1 VEDLEGAPMS
11 FLRGYR
17 GRRVL
22 VTGHTGFKGSWL
34 TLWLSRLGAEVTGL
48 SLDTQDPSLFAML
61 DLGNDCQHRLGDV
74 RDPHAVA
81 DALAASEAS
90 LVIHLAAQSLV
101 RRGHREPAETFET
114 NVMGTVR
121 VLDAVR
127 ARGAPCAVV
136 VATSDKCYARL
147 EGPFAYR
154 EGDAMGGDDPY
165 AASKGAAELV
175 VQAYRESYFPVS
187 TLASHGVA
195 LASARAGNVIGGGD
209 FAEDRIVPDYV
220 RARREGRA
228 LLLRHPQAVR
238 PWQHVLDPLGGYLQL
253 GAALLGEGQCPRE
266 VAASGWNFGPLPT
279 SAKTVE
285 TLVRALSDALGGE
298 GWRTEGGVAGPKE
311 AHALRLAIDKAV
323 GVLGW
328 APRWGFDETL
338 GRTATWY
345 GAWLREEAPRALRSL
360 CAAQIDDWTAAL
372 PTEDNA

>member
-1 VEDLEGAPMS
+1 M
-11 FLRGYR
+11 
-17 GRRVL
+17 L

-48 SLDTQDPSLFAML
+48 SLDVDEPSLFAL
-61 DLGNDCQHRLGDV
+61 LGLGDDCHHRLGDV
-74 RDPHAVA
+74 RDPHALA
-81 DALAASEAS
+81 DALAASEPS

-101 RRGHREPAETFET
+101 RRGYREPAMTFET

-127 ARGAPCAVV
+127 ARGAPCAVI
-136 VATSDKCYARL
+136 VATSDKCYAPL
-147 EGPFAYR
+147 DGSYAYR
-154 EGDAMGGDDPY
+154 ERDPMGGDDPY

-175 VQAYRESYFPVS
+175 VQAYRESYFPAS
-187 TLASHGVA
+187 RLGSHGVA

-209 FAEDRIVPDYV
+209 FAEDRIVPDYI

-228 LLLRHPQAVR
+228 LMLRHPQAVR

-253 GAALLGEGQCPRE
+253 GAALLGAGRCSPE

-285 TLVRALSDALGGE
+285 TLVRGLSAALGGE
-298 GWRTEGGVAGPKE
+298 GWGMEGSPAGPKE
-311 AHALRLAIDKAV
+311 AHLLRLAIDKAV

-328 APRWGFDETL
+328 TPRWGFEETL
-338 GRTATWY
+338 GRTAAWY
-345 GAWLREEAPRALRSL
+345 GAWLRDEAPGVLRGH
-360 CAAQIDDWTAAL
+360 CTAQIDDWTAAIDA
-372 PTEDNA
+372 EDEA